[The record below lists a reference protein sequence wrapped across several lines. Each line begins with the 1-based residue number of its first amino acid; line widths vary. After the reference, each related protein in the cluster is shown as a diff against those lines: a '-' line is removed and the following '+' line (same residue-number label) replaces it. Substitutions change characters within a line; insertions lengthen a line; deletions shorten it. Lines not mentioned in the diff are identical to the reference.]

1 MAPARCGRVRDGGRL
16 ADDLAVIDRSLRA
29 NRGARIADGAL
40 AALRRRVE
48 LFGLHLAKL
57 DVRTHARDLVDPD
70 ERIRGMADAV
80 AEAGSGTGRRRSTRG
95 SSPARTPPT
104 TCAACAR

>member
-1 MAPARCGRVRDGGRL
+1 MRTRYATADEL

-48 LFGLHLAKL
+48 LFGFHLAKL
-57 DVRTHARDLVDPD
+57 DVRTHARDLVEPD
-70 ERIRGMADAV
+70 ERMRGVCHAV
-80 AEAGSGTGRRRSTRG
+80 AEARSGTGRRRSTRG
-95 SSPARTPPT
+95 SSRAPSPPT
-104 TCAACAR
+104 TCGACAR